1 MKTLMIAALLLVS
14 SGAAA
19 QTVKTSQKAPGDKM
33 QCKRVAHTGS
43 LARVTK
49 VCRTE
54 RDWRVLRENAQRDGD
69 SLQQNARINSAAPQ

>member
-14 SGAAA
+14 SGAIAE
-19 QTVKTSQKAPGDKM
+19 TGKTPKAPGDKV

-69 SLQQNARINSAAPQ
+69 SLQQNARINSTAPQ